1 MSLDFEPLKVLEP
14 VFYAMKNEARFESIR
29 DVRKYLIL
37 LGKFKIL
44 SRFCYENRLKKI
56 SITREGPEKN

>member
-1 MSLDFEPLKVLEP
+1 MISHNYISQSYFAIFENFSLEFEPFEVLEP

-37 LGKFKIL
+37 LE
-44 SRFCYENRLKKI
+44 RF
-56 SITREGPEKN
+56 